1 MFYQIFHSPKVKRC
15 AIIIISMVYIIGVYT
30 WCIYIVAPRVAQKKR
45 KLENI
50 RKVSKHHSMIQV
62 CYAKLGHFEKHF
74 LKAKKKG
81 SGGKDF
87 GAFFRTIPHSNPENN
102 HTSPPPLPLLSM
114 APTSIW
120 DSFVAQASLFL
131 HCQYA
136 ATLSRG
142 RGLTYLCK
150 VDHSRTC
157 RNFSRSINSVCE
169 ILSQSLRKLGK

>member
-62 CYAKLGHFEKHF
+62 CYQIYPRAGWPAKLGHFEKHF
-74 LKAKKKG
+74 PKAKKKG
-81 SGGKDF
+81 SGGRDF

-102 HTSPPPLPLLSM
+102 HTSPPPAPLPSPYSQWHLQVSE
-114 APTSIW
+114 TVSW
-120 DSFVAQASLFL
+120 HKL
-131 HCQYA
+131 HCSYTVNMLQ
-136 ATLSRG
+136 
-142 RGLTYLCK
+142 
-150 VDHSRTC
+150 H
-157 RNFSRSINSVCE
+157 
-169 ILSQSLRKLGK
+169 

>member
-1 MFYQIFHSPKVKRC
+1 MWTLVFIIFSDFLMFYQIFHSPKVKRC

-87 GAFFRTIPHSNPENN
+87 GAFFRTLPHPNPENN
-102 HTSPPPLPLLSM
+102 PTSPPPLPLLSM
-114 APTSIW
+114 APTSI
-120 DSFVAQASLFL
+120 
-131 HCQYA
+131 
-136 ATLSRG
+136 
-142 RGLTYLCK
+142 
-150 VDHSRTC
+150 
-157 RNFSRSINSVCE
+157 
-169 ILSQSLRKLGK
+169 